1 MGYSV
6 RCIRSI
12 SESLFECSK
21 LLIGFLVEYEW
32 IEKLYSCW
40 IIKERRMV
48 NLKKCIV
55 LLFGDGIGFEVL
67 ELVIDVL
74 KSVVECFNYEFE
86 FEYGLIG
93 GVVIDEY
100 YNFFLEEIVVVCKN
114 VDVILFGVVGGLKW
128 D

>member
-1 MGYSV
+1 
-6 RCIRSI
+6 
-12 SESLFECSK
+12 
-21 LLIGFLVEYEW
+21 
-32 IEKLYSCW
+32 
-40 IIKERRMV
+40 MV

-100 YNFFLEEIVVVCKN
+100 NNFFLEEIVVVCKN